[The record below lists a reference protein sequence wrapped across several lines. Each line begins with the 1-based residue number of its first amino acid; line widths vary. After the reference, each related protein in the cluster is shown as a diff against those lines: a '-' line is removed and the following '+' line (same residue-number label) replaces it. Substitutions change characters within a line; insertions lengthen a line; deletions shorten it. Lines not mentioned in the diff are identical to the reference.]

1 MAPSQSISIPE
12 RFLRQ
17 LWKRQEFTTTSLTTF
32 DGRPITILSRGTVNA
47 DAGPDFLDAL
57 VRIGNVTYRGDVEL
71 HKTLEEWKQHAHDR
85 DPRYNRVILHVVF
98 DAETTALPS
107 LTKSKRNVP
116 VLVLKPYL
124 TGSYR
129 DIWQKMILDER
140 AERIAFIK
148 CYGKNNGVEADVIAP
163 WLRKLAIERMELK
176 VRRFEER
183 LRELAELEHLRI
195 REPFARYGEIP
206 FGVNPEDLPPPASP
220 PSPKLFTKSSLWSQ
234 LLYEGIFEALGF
246 SKNREPFLRLSQ
258 NVPLERI
265 RTLTES
271 DLGRVVDSTTL
282 AEAYLYGAAGLLELD
297 LRSLDTPSR
306 NYVRHLRS
314 IWKKLRPGHARE
326 ILHPSDWKFFRLRPE
341 NFPTVRIAGA
351 ARFFTDPSKVNLLK
365 RVIQTIKADQPYK
378 EKTQILESMFIVPA
392 DGFWQTHYHFSHP
405 TKGTLTALIGK
416 TRAAEI
422 IVNVLFPIALL
433 YARMFKDKEVR
444 HSALQMFQRCHPLAE
459 NSVTKIIT
467 KQLVRGRM
475 HRPSAMT
482 QQGMLQL
489 YKYYCVEERCAECA
503 VGRVVFRPR

>member
-1 MAPSQSISIPE
+1 MAPSHPISIPE

-17 LWKRQEFTTTSLTTF
+17 LWKHQEFTTTSLTTI
-32 DGRPITILSRGTVNA
+32 DGRPITILSRGTLNT

-71 HKTLEEWKQHAHDR
+71 HQTLEEWKQHAHDR
-85 DPRYNRVILHVVF
+85 DSRYNRVILHVVF
-98 DAETTALPS
+98 DGEMTTFPS
-107 LTKSKRNVP
+107 LTKSKRTVP
-116 VLVLKPYL
+116 VLLLTPYL

-148 CYGKNNGVEADVIAP
+148 CYGKNNAVEPDIIAT

-183 LRELAELEHLRI
+183 LRDLAEMEHLRI
-195 REPFARYGEIP
+195 GEPFARYGEIP
-206 FGVNPEDLPPPASP
+206 FGINPEDLPPPASTP
-220 PSPKLFTKSSLWSQ
+220 PTRLFNKSSLWSQ

-246 SKNREPFLRLSQ
+246 SKNREVFLRLSQ

-265 RTLTES
+265 RTLAEP
-271 DLGRVVDSTTL
+271 DAHRVVDSVTL
-282 AEAYLYGAAGLLELD
+282 AEAHLFGAAGLLDID
-297 LRSLDTPSR
+297 LRSLDTASR
-306 NYVRHLRS
+306 HYVRHLRS
-314 IWKKLRPGHARE
+314 VWKGLRPTHTRE

-351 ARFFTDPSKVNLLK
+351 ARFFTDCSKMNLLK
-365 RVIQTIKADQPYK
+365 TIIQTIKADRPYK
-378 EKTQILESMFIVPA
+378 ERIQTLESMFIVPA
-392 DGFWQTHYHFSHP
+392 DGFWQTHYHFSHH
-405 TKGTLTALIGK
+405 TKGTLTTLIGK
-416 TRAAEI
+416 TRADEI
-422 IVNVLFPIALL
+422 IMNAVVPIVLL
-433 YARMFKDKEVR
+433 YARIFKDKEAR
-444 HSALQMFQRCHPLAE
+444 HAALQMSQHCRPLAE
-459 NSVTKIIT
+459 NSVTKIVT
-467 KQLVRGRM
+467 RQLLSGRM

-503 VGRVVFRPR
+503 VGKIVFRA